1 MIRRALLS
9 IVAVAALAAPA
20 RAEQLARDDRAPRTD
35 AERDAAMRAAMRTY
49 FRGELQEAAAF
60 LGVGIGTAFFAGS
73 SIPRGDFGVGFA
85 SAVLPVSAI
94 EIGAGL
100 VLLIR
105 TEGQLADLAAL
116 HAKSPARYRA
126 EELPRMQQVNF
137 WFDVYKGI
145 EIGLIALGAGSIVF
159 GAVDD
164 RDGFIGAGVG
174 LAAQAGAMLTF
185 DLVAEDRADTYTERI
200 EALTPAPVVRPVVG
214 PSGVGVVGTF

>member
-1 MIRRALLS
+1 MT
-9 IVAVAALAAPA
+9 VAMPA
-20 RAEQLARDDRAPRTD
+20 RAEPLAADANVSRD
-35 AERDAAMRAAMRTY
+35 AEMRAAMRTY

-60 LGVGIGTAFFAGS
+60 LGVGIGTAFTAGS
-73 SIPRGDFGVGFA
+73 SIPRGDFGVGLA
-85 SAVLPVSAI
+85 AAMLPVSAI

-105 TEGQLADLAAL
+105 TDGQLADLLAL

-126 EELPRMQQVNF
+126 EELPRMQRVNF

-145 EIGLIALGAGSIVF
+145 EIGLIGLGDGSIVF

-164 RDGFIGAGVG
+164 REGFIGTGVG

-200 EALTPAPVVRPVVG
+200 DALTPAPVIRPVVG
-214 PSGVGVVGTF
+214 PTGVGLAGTF